1 MISVI
6 VPVYNSEK
14 YLEECVQSI
23 LKQTYK
29 DIEVLLVDD
38 GSSDKS
44 PEICDRLSTQDDR
57 IKVFHKPNGGVS
69 SARNL
74 GLEKAEGELITFADS
89 DDILTPE
96 LLSTLYN
103 CMVKENVQRV
113 CGGYAHLYEDG
124 HRVYRKTR
132 IPDGKYQTSEILKKM
147 IDDGSMS
154 GFLFSGVCNSLYINK
169 LLKEYNIR
177 FKEGIKYNEDGLF
190 SFEYALHTESMYSLR
205 SMPLYLYR
213 QHSDSATKKRVKGD
227 KYSGLH
233 NYLRSLDFDKEK
245 CKFEEQMK
253 RRKVTIALWEIMDI
267 CKAETK
273 KEALS
278 SIKEVLNDK
287 DLKDAYSTIAPSNL
301 NTYKK
306 LYYYL
311 MKKNQVRLLY
321 LLTHHVLPVLTKH
334 VSR

>member
-6 VPVYNSEK
+6 VPVYNTEK
-14 YLEECVQSI
+14 YLEDCVNSI
-23 LKQTYK
+23 LNQTYK
-29 DIEVLLVDD
+29 DIEILLVDD

-44 PEICDRLSTQDDR
+44 PEICDRLSTQDGR

-96 LLSTLYN
+96 LLNTLYN

-113 CGGYAHLYEDG
+113 CGGYAHFYEDG
-124 HRVYRKTR
+124 YRVYRKTR
-132 IPDGKYQTSEILKKM
+132 IPDGKYQTSEILTKM
-147 IDDGSMS
+147 IDDGTMS
-154 GFLFSGVCNSLYINK
+154 GFLFSGVYNSLYVNK
-169 LLKEYNIR
+169 LIKKYNIR
-177 FKEGIKYNEDGLF
+177 FNEGIKYNEDGLF
-190 SFEYALHTESMYSLR
+190 SFEYALHTDSMYSLR

-213 QHSDSATKKRVKGD
+213 QHSNSATKKRVKGN
-227 KYSGLH
+227 KYSRLH
-233 NYLRSLDFDKEK
+233 DYLRSLDFDKEK
-245 CKFEEQMK
+245 YKFEEQMQ

-267 CKAETK
+267 CKSETR
-273 KEALS
+273 EMALN

-287 DLKDAYSTIAPSNL
+287 DLAGAYSTIDISNL

-311 MKKNQVRLLY
+311 MKNNHVQLLY
-321 LLTHHVLPVLTKH
+321 ILTRHLLPVFTKRI
-334 VSR
+334 SR